1 LHAGTVETSTIKY
14 PYPSIVKESKLGK
27 DFSVKEGV
35 FDTITTAEANS
46 QGIINIGEFK
56 IDINIGELFIRH
68 NINKLKEFV
77 LKILK
82 ENKLKEFVIF

>member
-1 LHAGTVETSTIKY
+1 MHAGTVETSTIKY
-14 PYPSIVKESKLGK
+14 LYPSIVKESKLGK